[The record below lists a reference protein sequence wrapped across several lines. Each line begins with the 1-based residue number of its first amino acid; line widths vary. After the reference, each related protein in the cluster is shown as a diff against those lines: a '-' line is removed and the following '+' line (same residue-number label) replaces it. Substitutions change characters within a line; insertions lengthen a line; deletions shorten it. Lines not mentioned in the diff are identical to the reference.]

1 MRDVYVGEWITSF
14 ASKKFISLTTEL
26 AKKAYINI
34 LSAQDTGRY
43 IIGRKPEVYIG
54 RRIARDS
61 HLGL

>member
-1 MRDVYVGEWITSF
+1 M
-14 ASKKFISLTTEL
+14 SKKFISLTTEL